1 MIPATFV
8 FERLAALIHQLVRE
22 DAARHGLLPVHLQV
36 LSYLAQANRY
46 SDLPI
51 AVADYLGIT
60 RGTVSQTLSVLER
73 RGLIVR
79 EADSRHGKRIHL
91 VLTTA
96 GEAILAASWPRR
108 VDQALRAAGNDPE
121 VFAEDLRRVLAAL
134 QRLNRYRVFGQCRQ
148 CAHFIDTGDGYR
160 CGLTGETLSC
170 AQTIRVCR
178 EWSAPEPDEPSFSP
192 GGGLD
197 PAVATSR
204 R

>member
-60 RGTVSQTLSVLER
+60 RGTVSQTLTVLER

-79 EADSRHGKRIHL
+79 EADCRHGKRIHL
-91 VLTTA
+91 VLTPA
-96 GEAILAASWPRR
+96 GEAVLAASWPRR
-108 VDQALRAAGNDPE
+108 VDEALLAAGSDPE
-121 VFAEDLRRVLAAL
+121 AFADDLRNVLAAL

-148 CAHFIDTGDGYR
+148 CAHFIATADGYR
-160 CGLTGETLSC
+160 CGLTGEALSSE
-170 AQTIRVCR
+170 QTSKVCR
-178 EWSAPEPDEPSFSP
+178 EWCAPAADGQLTSPASAVDTAQ
-192 GGGLD
+192 G
-197 PAVATSR
+197 ASR